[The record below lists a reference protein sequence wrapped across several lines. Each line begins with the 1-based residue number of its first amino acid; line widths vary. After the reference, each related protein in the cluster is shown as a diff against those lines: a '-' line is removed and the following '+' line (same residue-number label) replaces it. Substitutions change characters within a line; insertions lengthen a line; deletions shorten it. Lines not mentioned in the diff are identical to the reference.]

1 MSRSSSAALVAA
13 LAVTVTSLARAQQP
27 AADTTAHRARPSATS
42 DQRQDRRTIAVDSTR
57 LTHDIALR
65 DSARARLVSVR
76 DRLPA
81 DEARIDSL
89 KAQVARDRKAN
100 PPDVAAER
108 RDMAALKQARSIY
121 DQDLDRFKRDRSEV
135 ATLEKRVDG
144 QADAETAARK
154 DLRADRTGA
163 PKADSAQK
171 ARQAVRR
178 DERQDAHV
186 IATDSTRLHHD
197 IAIRDSART
206 MLAQDQARTRTDE
219 AKLDSLQAALI
230 RARKNAPADTAA
242 IKTSIA
248 QAKKTLESDK
258 DRDQHQRSALASA
271 DRKVSKEAD
280 ATADA
285 RHDLRTDRSSLEH
298 PAVERAT
305 AKSHRR

>member
-1 MSRSSSAALVAA
+1 MSRSSSVALAAA
-13 LAVTVTSLARAQQP
+13 LAVTVTSLGRAQQP
-27 AADTTAHRARPSATS
+27 AADTTAHRSKPSATS

-76 DRLPA
+76 DRLPV
-81 DEARIDSL
+81 DEAKIDSL

-100 PPDVAAER
+100 PPDAAAER
-108 RDMAALKQARSIY
+108 RDMAALKQARNIY
-121 DQDLDRFKRDRSEV
+121 DQDMDRFKRDRAEV

-163 PKADSAQK
+163 AKADSA
-171 ARQAVRR
+171 RQALRR

-186 IATDSTRLHHD
+186 IVTDSARLHHD

-206 MLAQDQARTRTDE
+206 MLAQDQAGTRADE

-242 IKTSIA
+242 IKASIA

-271 DRKVSKEAD
+271 DHKVSKEAD

-298 PAVERAT
+298 PAVERTT